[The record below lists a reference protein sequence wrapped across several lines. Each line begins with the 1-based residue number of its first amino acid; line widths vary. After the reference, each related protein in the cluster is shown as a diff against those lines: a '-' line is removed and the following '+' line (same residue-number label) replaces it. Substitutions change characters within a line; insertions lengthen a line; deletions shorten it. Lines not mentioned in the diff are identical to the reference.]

1 MLVNDAKVIS
11 KLTARPV
18 LSLIQS
24 PIIRRGSTILITHIE
39 YKVGNYSREGP
50 RERKREKKERVQETM
65 RPLLNCDA
73 TMWYSRQTSL
83 RLRFFTVEENIVR
96 RILMTMTQ

>member
-1 MLVNDAKVIS
+1 MA
-11 KLTARPV
+11 ARD
-18 LSLIQS
+18 
-24 PIIRRGSTILITHIE
+24 RR
-39 YKVGNYSREGP
+39 
-50 RERKREKKERVQETM
+50 RERERERERERVQEAT

-83 RLRFFTVEENIVR
+83 RLRFFTLEENIVR